1 MNINLTKRTGLWVIV
16 LLLVASPVERLE
28 AHGGGNWD
36 PFTIDTVNNGA
47 RDRLLAL
54 QALMSEVIRG
64 RIGGDKWPLDD
75 FQKTRDAL
83 LTIKEEVDEIVAH
96 FVFDGVNIQAA
107 SQLRDEPR
115 AGRAEAASRAIDAG
129 IALLEDAT
137 AQENAKAFISDFY
150 ARGMTARLYELL
162 GAHLDRMELYAALT
176 SQSEEGRGEH

>member
-64 RIGGDKWPLDD
+64 RIGGDTPERHNQSNEGSEAVL
-75 FQKTRDAL
+75 
-83 LTIKEEVDEIVAH
+83 EVGQVW
-96 FVFDGVNIQAA
+96 V
-107 SQLRDEPR
+107 
-115 AGRAEAASRAIDAG
+115 GR
-129 IALLEDAT
+129 
-137 AQENAKAFISDFY
+137 
-150 ARGMTARLYELL
+150 
-162 GAHLDRMELYAALT
+162 
-176 SQSEEGRGEH
+176 